1 MQFEVGEK
9 HSIYN
14 VILIIESQHYYFEN
28 GDYLI
33 LN

>member
-1 MQFEVGEK
+1 MQFEVGKK

-28 GDYLI
+28 GD
-33 LN
+33 